1 MKKQNL
7 IPLLAMVLMLAVGVA
22 YAQLP
27 SPGTVKVSIPFSFT
41 ANQVAMPA
49 GDYTVKNSGSA
60 GVLLISSDDA
70 SQHGLISTMSV
81 ESNSRSTQTK
91 LIFHRYGDQYFLSQV
106 WVRGEASGREL
117 PKTRAEKELM
127 ARSSFETVAILAQ
140 K

>member
-70 SQHGLISTMSV
+70 SQHGLISTTSV